1 MGSIDRKI
9 AKNTLFL
16 YIRMM
21 LTMLI
26 SLYTSRVIL
35 NVLGVEDFG
44 IYQSVGGIVLLLSF
58 VNGALSAGSSRF
70 LTFEL
75 GTGNK
80 DKLQRTFTTV
90 FSIHVLLA
98 VLVIVIA
105 EPIGIWLVNNKLV
118 IPEGRLEAAT
128 FAFHI
133 SLFTS
138 FFTIIQVPFTASIIS
153 HENMSV
159 YAYMSIAEVSLRLGI
174 VFLLSVGNLDKLE
187 FYAILLCI
195 VQISIAFF
203 YILYCI
209 KRFPEVK
216 CRLSIDRSILK
227 SVLSYSGWNLFAST
241 SIALNTQGTTIL
253 INMFFNPSVVT
264 ARAIANQVNMAANQ
278 FVQNFRT
285 AVNPQ
290 IVKQYAAGDINRS
303 KRLLLDSTKYSFYLM
318 LMLSLPICLVA
329 ETLLRLWLGV
339 IPEYATIFLQ
349 LAIVTSLF
357 QVFDTSF
364 YTALYAIGRIREN
377 ALISPVIGFLVLP
390 VSYIFFKTG
399 SSPVVIG
406 VVMLVFY
413 AILGLV
419 VKPWLIIKYA
429 GYTVNDIVS
438 VFIPCFKVLIVS
450 VAFPIGLS
458 FWLETESL
466 LNSVMI
472 VLISI
477 VSVSLTVWFLGIT
490 CHDRRM
496 ILNVIKSKLRFC
508 NIHNFE

>member
-1 MGSIDRKI
+1 
-9 AKNTLFL
+9 
-16 YIRMM
+16 M

-203 YILYCI
+203 LYSILY
-209 KRFPEVK
+209 
-216 CRLSIDRSILK
+216 
-227 SVLSYSGWNLFAST
+227 
-241 SIALNTQGTTIL
+241 
-253 INMFFNPSVVT
+253 
-264 ARAIANQVNMAANQ
+264 
-278 FVQNFRT
+278 
-285 AVNPQ
+285 
-290 IVKQYAAGDINRS
+290 
-303 KRLLLDSTKYSFYLM
+303 
-318 LMLSLPICLVA
+318 
-329 ETLLRLWLGV
+329 
-339 IPEYATIFLQ
+339 
-349 LAIVTSLF
+349 
-357 QVFDTSF
+357 
-364 YTALYAIGRIREN
+364 
-377 ALISPVIGFLVLP
+377 
-390 VSYIFFKTG
+390 
-399 SSPVVIG
+399 
-406 VVMLVFY
+406 
-413 AILGLV
+413 
-419 VKPWLIIKYA
+419 
-429 GYTVNDIVS
+429 
-438 VFIPCFKVLIVS
+438 
-450 VAFPIGLS
+450 
-458 FWLETESL
+458 
-466 LNSVMI
+466 
-472 VLISI
+472 
-477 VSVSLTVWFLGIT
+477 
-490 CHDRRM
+490 
-496 ILNVIKSKLRFC
+496 
-508 NIHNFE
+508 